1 MFSAPIPGQSLT
13 SEPKN
18 SPWENPPLMT
28 DPEEALLWHIEQFE
42 NPEKVKG
49 VGGLLILGLDLV
61 TLTEGILRSAVA
73 KGQHSIDISL
83 IIAPIVHEYLKGIAD
98 ASGIEYVEGLEDED
112 EMDLSV
118 VEMSLRERE
127 AKKILKDIKSN
138 KDIDISSM
146 KDLADDTEEEPMPD
160 MKELMLPVEPQEEKS
175 MGLMTRRTA

>member
-28 DPEEALLWHIEQFE
+28 NPEEALLWHIEQFE

-61 TLTEGILRSAVA
+61 TLTEGILRGAVA

-83 IIAPIVHEYLKGIAD
+83 SIAD
-98 ASGIEYVEGLEDED
+98 ASGIEYVEGLDDED

-127 AKKILKDIKSN
+127 AKKILKDIKSD